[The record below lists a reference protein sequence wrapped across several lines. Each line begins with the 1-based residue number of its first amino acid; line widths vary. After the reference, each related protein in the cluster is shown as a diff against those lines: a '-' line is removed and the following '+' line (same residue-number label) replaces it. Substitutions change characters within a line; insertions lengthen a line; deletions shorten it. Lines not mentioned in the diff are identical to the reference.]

1 MGKGGR
7 RSTTW
12 NPAWNL
18 GKTKVIRVPE
28 VIAEQLMEIA
38 RHLDDGQNCLLQDKN
53 TSNNSH
59 VTDNSIN
66 FSNSHVTDNSINT
79 LVAEIREIVEKIKLK
94 ESGFK
99 SNSFGEGIKKL
110 KELSN
115 LLNALDS

>member
-1 MGKGGR
+1 MSKGGR

-28 VIAEQLMEIA
+28 KIADELMEIA
-38 RHLDDGQNCLLQDKN
+38 RYLDNGQKCVLQDNKTLN
-53 TSNNSH
+53 ISH
-59 VTDNSIN
+59 VTGNNIN
-66 FSNSHVTDNSINT
+66 LSNSHVTDNKLNN
-79 LVAEIREIVEKIKLK
+79 LVSEIREIIEKIKLK

-110 KELSN
+110 KELAKFLEASN
-115 LLNALDS
+115 S

>member
-1 MGKGGR
+1 MSKGGR

-28 VIAEQLMEIA
+28 KIADELMEIA
-38 RHLDDGQNCLLQDKN
+38 RHLDRGQKCVLQDNKIS
-53 TSNNSH
+53 TNSH
-59 VTDNSIN
+59 VTDNDIDLL
-66 FSNSHVTDNSINT
+66 NSHVTGNKLNDLINE
-79 LVAEIREIVEKIKLK
+79 LGEILKKIKLK

-110 KELSN
+110 KELAN
-115 LLNALDS
+115 LLEVSNF